1 MKFMK
6 FTAAKKAWLRT
17 VALVLRYRSVK
28 PTVKSQKYVPY
39 KKLADALNLT
49 YNEVQHIFRAA
60 LRPKK
65 QLTSRKKAR

>member
-49 YNEVQHIFRAA
+49 CNEV
-60 LRPKK
+60 
-65 QLTSRKKAR
+65 